1 MQQLPKSIFI
11 FIICI
16 PLAVLLGVM
25 LATPLDRTA
34 LIIVFGTFL
43 LLLTPVL
50 LTSHHALLILSWNAY
65 VNAFFLPGQPYIWML
80 TTALSSFFTVLT
92 RTLNRGKMPFLNVPS
107 VTWSLL
113 FLGILTYV
121 TAELTG
127 GVGAQAVG
135 SSVFGGKRYF
145 YLWCAILG
153 YFAISNIPVDPKKR
167 QLLGALFFLSSVTA
181 AMSNVAFMLG
191 EKFYFLFLL
200 FPVDWAM
207 AQAAAEYEV
216 GGFSRVAGLGP
227 ASLAAISFLLL
238 RYGIR
243 GTFSLA
249 KPWRMAFFFACFAA
263 GLLSGFRSILV
274 LTVLLMVVQFFLEG
288 LHKTKYLAIFT
299 MGLLLIT
306 TLVAPFA
313 NKLPLSAQRCLTMLP
328 LDLDRA
334 AVDTARGSTDWRL
347 EMWRAVVPDVP
358 MYLLRGKGYAIDP
371 KDLYFAQKDISVRI
385 MAPYETALIAG
396 DYHNGPLSLIV
407 PFGIWGVLGFA
418 WFCIASLRVLWRNFK
433 YGEESI
439 KNINAFLLTCF
450 VARLFFFFFVF
461 GAFYM
466 DLSILTGIVAMS
478 VSFNRGMASP
488 ATAPVLVPVSSGPDP
503 EPSAVPA
510 WQPAFARRIQTW

>member
-25 LATPLDRTA
+25 LATPLDRSA

-43 LLLTPVL
+43 VLLTPLL
-50 LTSHHALLILSWNAY
+50 LTSHHFLLILSWNAY

-80 TTALSSFFTVLT
+80 ATVLSAFFTVLT
-92 RTLNRGKMPFLNVPS
+92 RTLNRGKMPFLNVSS
-107 VTWSLL
+107 VTWSLI
-113 FLGILTYV
+113 FLTIITYV
-121 TAELTG
+121 TAQMTG

-167 QLLGALFFLSSVTA
+167 QIIGALFFLSSVTA
-181 AMSNVAFMLG
+181 AMSNLAFMLG

-227 ASLAAISFLLL
+227 ASLAGISFLLL

-249 KPWRMAFFFACFAA
+249 KAWRMAIFFACVAA
-263 GLLSGFRSILV
+263 GLLSGFRSILI
-274 LTVLLMVVQFFLEG
+274 LTVLLLAVQFFLEG
-288 LHKTKYLAIFT
+288 LHKTKYLPIFI
-299 MGLLLIT
+299 MGSLLIAA
-306 TLVAPFA
+306 LIAPFA

-328 LDLDRA
+328 LELDRA
-334 AVDTARGSTDWRL
+334 AVDTARGSTEWRL
-347 EMWRAVVPDVP
+347 EMWRAVVPDIP
-358 MYLLRGKGYAIDP
+358 MYLLKGKGYAIDP
-371 KDLYFAQKDISVRI
+371 KDLYFAQRDISVRV

-396 DYHNGPLSLIV
+396 DYHNGPLSLII
-407 PFGIWGVLGFA
+407 PFGIWGVIGFA
-418 WFCIASLRVLWRNFK
+418 WFSIASLRVLWRNFK
-433 YGEESI
+433 YGDESI
-439 KNINAFLLTCF
+439 KNINGFLLTCF
-450 VARLFFFFFVF
+450 LAKLFFFFFIF

-466 DLSILTGIVAMS
+466 DLSTLTGIIALS
-478 VSFNRGMASP
+478 ISFNRGMASP
-488 ATAPVLVPVSSGPDP
+488 ATAPVPVKVSAEP
-503 EPSAVPA
+503 EAEPTPAPA